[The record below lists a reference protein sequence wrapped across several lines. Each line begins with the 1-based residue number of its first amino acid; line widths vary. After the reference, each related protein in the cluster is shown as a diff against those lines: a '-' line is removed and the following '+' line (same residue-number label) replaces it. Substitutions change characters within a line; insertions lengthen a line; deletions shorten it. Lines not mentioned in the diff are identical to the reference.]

1 MSVQGFDE
9 ALLGPPIAGPS
20 ALGGGFRRFF
30 LLARTLAV
38 TDFKLRFF
46 GSVLGYFWQLGRPL
60 MLFGVLYAVFTQFL
74 RLGTQ
79 VNHYPIVLLSNIVL
93 FTFFAEATG
102 GAVASVVGRE
112 NLVRKIQFPRMAIPV
127 SVVITASFNLA
138 LNTIVVLVFALANGV
153 HPRWSWFEVP
163 LLVCLLALLIVGIA
177 MLLSAL
183 FVRFRDVAPIWDVV
197 VQALFYAT
205 PVIYVIDSVS
215 VSANIK
221 HAIML
226 NPIAAIL
233 AQFRHAVIDPAAP
246 TAAAAVGGTW
256 RLLIPLGIIVFFVV
270 VGYRVFN
277 RDAPHI
283 AENL

>member
-1 MSVQGFDE
+1 MSVQGYDP
-9 ALLGPPIAGPS
+9 AALGPPIDGPS

-30 LLARTLAV
+30 LLARTLAI

-60 MLFGVLYAVFTQFL
+60 MLFGVLYGVFTQFL
-74 RLGTQ
+74 RLGTA
-79 VNHYPIVLLSNIVL
+79 VTHYPIVLLGNIVL

-112 NLVRKIQFPRMAIPV
+112 NLVRKIHFPRMAIPV

-138 LNTIVVLVFALANGV
+138 LNMIVVIIFGLASGVDPRLSWLELPVLVALL
-153 HPRWSWFEVP
+153 S
-163 LLVCLLALLIVGIA
+163 LLVVGIA

-183 FVRFRDVAPIWDVV
+183 FVRFRDVQPIWDVT

-205 PVIYVIDSVS
+205 PVIYVLDSVS
-215 VSANIK
+215 VSHTIK
-221 HAIML
+221 HAMML
-226 NPIAAIL
+226 NPLAVIL
-233 AQFRHAVIDPAAP
+233 AQFRHAVIDPHAP
-246 TAAAAVGGTW
+246 SAAAAIGGAP
-256 RLLIPLGIIVFFVV
+256 RLLIPAGLTLLLLL

-277 RDAPHI
+277 RAAPQI
-283 AENL
+283 AEHL